1 MIVAAVQLKHVA
13 AIYSGYSDV
22 VFCWPTF
29 LLFLCIVEAQ
39 QGNYIL
45 KYHDLDD
52 ALLGILEDWGT

>member
-1 MIVAAVQLKHVA
+1 MMVPVSLKHVA
-13 AIYSGYSDV
+13 AIYSSYSDV

-45 KYHDLDD
+45 KYNDQND